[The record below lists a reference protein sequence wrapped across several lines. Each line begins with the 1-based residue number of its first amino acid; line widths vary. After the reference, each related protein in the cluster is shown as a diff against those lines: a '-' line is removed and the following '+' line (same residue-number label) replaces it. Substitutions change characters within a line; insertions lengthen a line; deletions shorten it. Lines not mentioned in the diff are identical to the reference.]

1 MSATSAPIRR
11 QLAFPRG
18 DRHVPDSHFPAL
30 AARFAALTVWEL
42 NSHDTKKT
50 WEYVAYQSDGI
61 DELQF
66 YCDNLDPDDI
76 QMLVVTSLDAEAGDD
91 EFADVS
97 VNALIDGVR
106 FDDLSGYYDEVEGE
120 RTVVLETREE
130 ARVRDI
136 LDAAQ
141 AAS

>member
-1 MSATSAPIRR
+1 MYRTVIFLPLL
-11 QLAFPRG
+11 LA
-18 DRHVPDSHFPAL
+18 S
-30 AARFAALTVWEL
+30 AALTVWEL

>member
-1 MSATSAPIRR
+1 MYRTVIFLPLLLASAA
-11 QLAFPRG
+11 
-18 DRHVPDSHFPAL
+18 V
-30 AARFAALTVWEL
+30 TVWEL

-66 YCDNLDPDDI
+66 YCDNVDPDDI
-76 QMLVVTSLDAEAGDD
+76 QILVVTSLDAEAGDD

>member
-1 MSATSAPIRR
+1 MYRTVIFLPLL
-11 QLAFPRG
+11 LA
-18 DRHVPDSHFPAL
+18 S
-30 AARFAALTVWEL
+30 AALTVWEL

-66 YCDNLDPDDI
+66 YCDNVDPDDI

>member
-1 MSATSAPIRR
+1 
-11 QLAFPRG
+11 
-18 DRHVPDSHFPAL
+18 
-30 AARFAALTVWEL
+30 
-42 NSHDTKKT
+42 
-50 WEYVAYQSDGI
+50 
-61 DELQF
+61 
-66 YCDNLDPDDI
+66 
-76 QMLVVTSLDAEAGDD
+76 MLVVTSLDAEAGDD
-91 EFADVS
+91 EFPDVS

-141 AAS
+141 AASQPIQISYDVHSHRFSVTDIGLDGFVEGCER